1 MRSWYSIKV
10 ICVVLQGTLR
20 GEERCRRR
28 KSDCHFWSGSM
39 SQQSDVTAQY
49 DRIIIVRGLHHP
61 PPPPLSSVVD
71 DWTPLYF
78 FIGLCVLYA
87 ICMFLVAYSFCGPSM
102 RSGEAQPLKTPPRP
116 KQQQQQP
123 PGYGRRRP
131 ATWGKPSWADPEI
144 DPYHI
149 EVNRAIDGW
158 TRAAFIRKVYG
169 ILSTQLLATTGIITA
184 MIYAA
189 FVHGDPKYPSDFA
202 YYIAGPGYYLTL
214 LVMLVSMC
222 LLCALMTCRT
232 NYPLNMIGLGA
243 FTCCIAFYV
252 GVLCI
257 LYYGRGYGG
266 QILLA
271 FVITTAS
278 FLFLTVFTI
287 FSKIDFNFL
296 GPALCAGTFLLL
308 IMSLILSI
316 AFAFGGFSK
325 GWGIVLAV
333 LGVCLFIGFIIYDTY
348 QIVTRLGCD
357 DYVVAAIELYLD
369 MINMFMYVLSC
380 LVLCGGRD

>member
-1 MRSWYSIKV
+1 M
-10 ICVVLQGTLR
+10 
-20 GEERCRRR
+20 
-28 KSDCHFWSGSM
+28 
-39 SQQSDVTAQY
+39 DVAAQY
-49 DRIIIVRGLHHP
+49 DKVIIVRGLHHP

-71 DWTPLYF
+71 DWVPLYF
-78 FIGLCVLYA
+78 FLGLCALYA
-87 ICMFLVAYSFCGPSM
+87 VCMFLVVYSFCGPSM
-102 RSGEAQPLKTPPRP
+102 SSGEAVPLKSGKLPAESRNPP
-116 KQQQQQP
+116 QQQQHI
-123 PGYGRRRP
+123 PGYGGRRRP
-131 ATWGKPSWADPEI
+131 ATWGSPSWADPEI
-144 DPYHI
+144 DPYVV
-149 EVNRAIDGW
+149 EANRAIDGW

-202 YYIAGPGYYLTL
+202 YYLAGPGFFLSL
-214 LVMLVSMC
+214 LVMLLSFCV
-222 LLCALMTCRT
+222 LCAIMTCRT
-232 NYPLNMIGLGA
+232 SYPLNIIGLGA

-252 GVLCI
+252 GVICVV
-257 LYYGRGYGG
+257 YYGRGYGG

-287 FSKIDFNFL
+287 FSKIDFDFL
-296 GPALCAGTFLLL
+296 APALCAGMFLLL
-308 IMSLILSI
+308 IMSLILSL

-333 LGVCLFIGFIIYDTY
+333 LGVCLFVGFIIYDTY
-348 QIVTRLGCD
+348 KIVTYLGCD
-357 DYVVAAIELYLD
+357 DYVVAAVELYLD

-380 LVLCGGRD
+380 LVLCGGTD